1 MQTLER
7 VVVTGLGV
15 ITSLGLNVEDFWQAL
30 LKGQS
35 GIREITRFAVDSS
48 AVKIAGLVHDLDVS
62 AYIPHKQMRR
72 MSRFAQLALIAAT
85 EAISDAK
92 LTFSE
97 QLATNTGV
105 LLGCGI
111 GGMDDMEESTLT
123 VEHSGP
129 QDVSP
134 FLIVKMAP
142 NMAAYAISKNFG
154 LHGYNNTVATG
165 CAAGTQAIG
174 DAAQIIRS
182 GRAQVMITGG
192 TESALCPTVLAG
204 FTNMKAV
211 STNNEHPQQA
221 SRPFD
226 KDRDGFVPGEG
237 SGILVLESLSHALQ
251 RGARIYAELIGYGAT
266 ADAYHLIAPDP
277 TGKSAARAMQLALE
291 DAAITPED
299 IDYVNAHGTSTQLG
313 DVAETK
319 AIKQVLGEHAYQIPV
334 NSTKSMIGHLLG
346 AAGGVEA
353 VATVKSLVTGWI
365 HPTINLDAPDPEC
378 DLDYVPHVA
387 RYQPVAVA
395 LSNSFGL
402 GGQNASIILRRWD
415 E

>member
-1 MQTLER
+1 
-7 VVVTGLGV
+7 
-15 ITSLGLNVEDFWQAL
+15 
-30 LKGQS
+30 
-35 GIREITRFAVDSS
+35 
-48 AVKIAGLVHDLDVS
+48 
-62 AYIPHKQMRR
+62 MRR

-85 EAISDAK
+85 EAINDAK

-111 GGMDDMEESTLT
+111 GGMDEMEESTLT

-134 FLIVKMAP
+134 FLIVKMTP
-142 NMAAYAISKNFG
+142 NMAAYAISKNYG

-174 DAAQIIRS
+174 DAAQVIRT

-192 TESALCPTVLAG
+192 TEAALCPTVLAG

-211 STNNEHPQQA
+211 STNNDDPQGA

-226 KDRDGFVPGEG
+226 KDRDGFVAGEG
-237 SGILVLESLSHALQ
+237 AGILVLESLTHALQ
-251 RGARIYAELIGYGAT
+251 RGARIYAELLGYGAT
-266 ADAYHLIAPDP
+266 ADAHHFIAPDP
-277 TGKSAARAMQLALE
+277 TGQSAARAMQLALE
-291 DAAITPED
+291 DAELEPEQ

-313 DVAETK
+313 DIAETK

-334 NSTKSMIGHLLG
+334 NSTKSMVGHLLG

-353 VATVKSLVTGWI
+353 VATVKQLVTGWI
-365 HPTINLDAPDPEC
+365 HPTINLHNPDPEC
-378 DLDYVPHVA
+378 DLDYVPHFA
-387 RYQPVAVA
+387 RQQPVAVA

-415 E
+415 D